1 MQLVTPKVVSI
12 AVKMAMISCKMYF
25 QSSFFPIVP
34 TFRIYYFSI
43 YYLLFIFQLDYL
55 VIYAKRSLK

>member
-12 AVKMAMISCKMYF
+12 AVKMAMMSWIMYF